1 MKIAKTAAMLVVAL
15 CTMSVAQP
23 SARDIMIKV

>member
-23 SARDIMIKV
+23 SARPVTS